1 MNLCKI
7 WIEQC
12 QAARGIED
20 EFGTVNA
27 LKYLVGE
34 KFLNYLQ
41 AAEKDAEFRAEIPAF
56 VAEIKAIFEPWQL
69 AEYLE
74 KAGWTEPF
82 DPSLYDED
90 DEDYDPEFIEME
102 RKDNLRRAAN
112 ELLLIERAK
121 EWLLTCRTQVEG
133 VVLNGSYQQET
144 GVPVPQGQEA
154 AWRPAPTGGG
164 GLRPGSEGREERG
177 GVGPFRPRPA
187 SRRLRCSA
195 ELHVVLCR
203 GRVAVPGIRPILQD
217 RRPRR
222 RRVHAE
228 QSAA

>member
-1 MNLCKI
+1 MLNLHKI

-12 QAARGIED
+12 EAARGIED
-20 EFGTVNA
+20 EFDTVNA

-34 KFLNYLQ
+34 KFMHYLE

-90 DEDYDPEFIEME
+90 DEDYDPEFIEMG

-112 ELLLIERAK
+112 ELLLLEQAK
-121 EWLLTCRTQVEG
+121 AWLLEG
-133 VVLNGSYQQET
+133 
-144 GVPVPQGQEA
+144 
-154 AWRPAPTGGG
+154 
-164 GLRPGSEGREERG
+164 
-177 GVGPFRPRPA
+177 
-187 SRRLRCSA
+187 
-195 ELHVVLCR
+195 
-203 GRVAVPGIRPILQD
+203 D
-217 RRPRR
+217 DK
-222 RRVHAE
+222 
-228 QSAA
+228 